1 MKWVCCNKDDNN
13 DDFIEMETANESGNG
28 EMPSHS
34 EKFVA
39 FETRVSVIPDTK
51 RMWLLWQAERYEIHK
66 YLKKIVN

>member
-1 MKWVCCNKDDNN
+1 MKWVCCDKDDNN

-51 RMWLLWQAERYEIHK
+51 RM
-66 YLKKIVN
+66 